1 MQTIDTLE
9 AYWHDICRIPRLTQ
23 DEEQSLAI
31 KIRQGDERALDRLV
45 TANLRLVVSL
55 ARQYS
60 GDGVAMSDLISEG
73 NIALINAA
81 RKWDSERSPA
91 FASYAVHDVQKA
103 MNAAIATQGEAMT
116 MPKRDAEASKGVRHF
131 STDTP
136 VHPGQTNTLGDLLRA
151 GKPDTNDRAERQE
164 VSYAL
169 TVAMKSLNERERKV
183 IAAYYGIGEK
193 DAMTMAEIG
202 QDMDLKRERVRQIR
216 KTAER
221 KMRRVMTRHKGR

>member
-9 AYWHDICRIPRLTQ
+9 AYWHDICNIPRLTQ
-23 DEEQSLAI
+23 DEERSLAI
-31 KIRQGDERALDRLV
+31 KIQQGDERALDRLV

-81 RKWDSERSPA
+81 RKWDPERSPA
-91 FASYAVHDVQKA
+91 FVSYAVHDVQKA
-103 MNAAIATQGEAMT
+103 MSDALATQGEAMT
-116 MPKRDAEASKGVRHF
+116 MPKRDVEASRGIRHF

-151 GKPDTNDRAERQE
+151 GKPDTDDSTVRQE
-164 VSYAL
+164 LSYVL
-169 TVAMKSLNERERKV
+169 AMAMRSLNEREHRV
-183 IAAYYGIGEK
+183 ISAYYGLGTK
-193 DAMTMAEIG
+193 DTQTMAEIG
-202 QDMDLKRERVRQIR
+202 QEMDLKRERVRQIR
-216 KTAER
+216 KSAER
-221 KMRRVMTRHKGR
+221 KMRKIMMRHK

>member
-1 MQTIDTLE
+1 
-9 AYWHDICRIPRLTQ
+9 
-23 DEEQSLAI
+23 
-31 KIRQGDERALDRLV
+31 
-45 TANLRLVVSL
+45 
-55 ARQYS
+55 
-60 GDGVAMSDLISEG
+60 
-73 NIALINAA
+73 
-81 RKWDSERSPA
+81 
-91 FASYAVHDVQKA
+91 
-103 MNAAIATQGEAMT
+103 MT
-116 MPKRDAEASKGVRHF
+116 MPKRDAEASKGIRHF

-151 GKPDTNDRAERQE
+151 GKPDTNDMAERQE

-193 DAMTMAEIG
+193 DSMTMAEIG